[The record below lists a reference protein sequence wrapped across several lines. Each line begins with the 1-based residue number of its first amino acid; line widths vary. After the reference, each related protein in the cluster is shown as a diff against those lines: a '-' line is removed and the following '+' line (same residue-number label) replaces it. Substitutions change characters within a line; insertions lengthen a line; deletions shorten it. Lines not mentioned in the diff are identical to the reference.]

1 MMLTSERLRALHP
14 TEFLDARSRVVQ
26 EFAQQCA
33 GDAETDRD
41 RATRLF
47 YGVRD
52 GLRYDVYGADL
63 SREAMRASAILGS
76 RTGFCIHK
84 SIVYVAAAR
93 SLGIAARLAFV
104 DVRNHIASP
113 RLIELVGGDVFRF
126 HAYAEVWLDGRW
138 IKVTPVF
145 NRTLCL
151 LFGVQPLEFDGASDA
166 VAQPFDRKGNRY
178 LEVLHDHGSFD
189 DFPFDTC
196 MAALRAH
203 HPRLFAER
211 GRTVRGD
218 LSAEAAGAS

>member
-1 MMLTSERLRALHP
+1 MTPTCERQRALLS
-14 TEFLDARSRVVQ
+14 TEFLDAQSRAVRD
-26 EFAQQCA
+26 FAHGCA
-33 GDAETDRD
+33 GDAATARE
-41 RATRLF
+41 RATRLY

-63 SREAMRASAILGS
+63 RREAMRASAILGA

-93 SLGIAARLAFV
+93 SLGIPARLAFV

-138 IKVTPVF
+138 LKATPVF

-151 LFGVQPLEFDGASDA
+151 LFGVPPLEFDGTSDA
-166 VAQPFDRKGNRY
+166 VAQPFDRHGNRY
-178 LEVLHDHGSFD
+178 LEILHEHGRFD
-189 DFPFDTC
+189 EFPFDTC
-196 MAALRAH
+196 MTVLRTH

>member
-1 MMLTSERLRALHP
+1 MMLTSERQRALHP
-14 TEFLDARSRVVQ
+14 TEFLDTQSRVVR

-33 GDAETDRD
+33 GDAGAPGE

-52 GLRYDVYGADL
+52 GLRYDVYDADL
-63 SREAMRASAILGS
+63 RREAMRASAILS
-76 RTGFCIHK
+76 AKTGFCIHK

-93 SLGIAARLAFV
+93 SLGIPARLAFV

-138 IKVTPVF
+138 YKVTPVF

-151 LFGVQPLEFDGASDA
+151 LFGVQPLEFDGTSDA
-166 VAQPFDRKGNRY
+166 VAQPFDSKGNRY
-178 LEVLHDHGSFD
+178 LEILHHHGSFD
-189 DFPFDTC
+189 DFPFDLC
-196 MAALRAH
+196 MTVLGTH
-203 HPRLFAER
+203 HPRLFAGR
-211 GRTVRGD
+211 GRTVRGN
-218 LSAEAAGAS
+218 LRAEVGGAS

>member
-1 MMLTSERLRALHP
+1 MMLASERQRALQP
-14 TEFLDARSRVVQ
+14 TEFLDTQSRVVQ
-26 EFAQQCA
+26 DFAQHCA
-33 GDAETDRD
+33 GDAETARE
-41 RATRLF
+41 RAKRLF

-63 SREAMRASAILGS
+63 RREAMRASALLRS

-84 SIVYVAAAR
+84 TIVYAAAAR
-93 SLGIAARLAFV
+93 SLGIPARLAFV

-126 HAYAEVWLDGRW
+126 HAYAEIWLDDRW

-151 LFGVQPLEFDGASDA
+151 LFGVPPLEFDGTNDA
-166 VAQPFDRKGNRY
+166 VAQPFDRNGNRY
-178 LEVLHDHGSFD
+178 LEVLHHHGSFD
-189 DFPFDTC
+189 DFPFDLC
-196 MAALRAH
+196 MTVLRTH

-211 GRTVRGD
+211 GRTVHGD
-218 LSAEAAGAS
+218 LPAEAVAGS